1 MAILWHSC
9 RRASAPNLSR
19 CPGRFAPESMD
30 DLGRNHWTN
39 WTGIGGLFAPESVD
53 GFNRN
58 GWTICPGIGGRFGP
72 EYARNESLKD
82 VHDILKR
89 KYHQRLSLLSYTTA
103 GAVILSLLMVSV
115 K

>member
-1 MAILWHSC
+1 MLQLRTEA
-9 RRASAPNLSR
+9 AAPDELLRNRWTIWAGIS
-19 CPGRFAPESMD
+19 GR
-30 DLGRNHWTN
+30 
-39 WTGIGGLFAPESVD
+39 IAPESVD
-53 GFNRN
+53 EFNRN